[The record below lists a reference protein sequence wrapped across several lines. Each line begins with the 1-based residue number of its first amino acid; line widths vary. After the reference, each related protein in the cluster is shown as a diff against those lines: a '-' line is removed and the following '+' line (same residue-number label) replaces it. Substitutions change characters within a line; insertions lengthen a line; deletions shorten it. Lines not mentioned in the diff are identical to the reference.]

1 MPYTFV
7 RSMKLVISADA
18 VRAATIEDCH
28 AILEAAL

>member
-7 RSMKLVISADA
+7 RSMKLVIAADA
-18 VRAATIEDCH
+18 VRAATVMDRR